1 LGARIR
7 SVAVLVAVLVTG
19 AVLGTWFAQWL
30 RAPGPGT
37 PMVSVP
43 IPSVFG
49 ERVRVEVLNGGGR
62 PGMARAATGALR
74 DAGFDVVDVGNWGSF
89 DEPGSF
95 VLDRVGRLETARQA
109 ADALGITDVR
119 SEPDANLYVDLTVV
133 LGQDWTPD
141 LIPAPPVES
150 PERPWWDLRQYLK
163 RPSPAG
169 DPDARLVDPEN
180 DEGRP

>member
-1 LGARIR
+1 
-7 SVAVLVAVLVTG
+7 
-19 AVLGTWFAQWL
+19 
-30 RAPGPGT
+30 
-37 PMVSVP
+37 MVSVP

-49 ERVRVEVLNGGGR
+49 ERVRVEVMNGGGR

-74 DAGFDVVDVGNWGSF
+74 DAGFDVVDVGNWDSF

-119 SEPDANLYVDLTVV
+119 SEPDANLYV
-133 LGQDWTPD
+133 G
-141 LIPAPPVES
+141 
-150 PERPWWDLRQYLK
+150 DLRQYLK